1 MSDPVRG
8 NLRLHSVIP
17 GQRMRS
23 GMIITARINDI
34 LPDGRVRLHWNGR
47 ILTARS
53 HLNLKPGQLIR
64 ASVERT
70 RRGVSLHVTHRESAF
85 VHRPRAPSFM
95 PQTMLTAALIRA
107 GLSSPDEGEVARKS
121 ALLSR
126 TKGRTLRVSR
136 TYAELLAKGADP
148 TAGFLETLDL
158 LFSDQDTD
166 SRQGSRKK
174 HREAL
179 DMLNP
184 GPLSQEMMD
193 DAGEA
198 VLLWQLLNPI
208 PGKTGQWVF
217 ARNSLKLGG
226 DTVRMVWKIRRGM
239 NPALALTVYDGDRT
253 LEFLLEGLDNTR
265 LSVHSDSLEKVNKS
279 IWRKFRES
287 LALMNIDVD
296 ATIRP
301 IDESDGFTPGVGRL
315 IHDLEKRG

>member
-1 MSDPVRG
+1 
-8 NLRLHSVIP
+8 
-17 GQRMRS
+17 MRS
-23 GMIITARINDI
+23 GELITVRIKDI

-70 RRGVSLHVTHRESAF
+70 PRGVFLHVTKTASVRRSQ
-85 VHRPRAPSFM
+85 APSFAR
-95 PQTMLTAALIRA
+95 QTMLRAALFRA
-107 GLSSPDEGEVARKS
+107 GLSSPDEGEVARKI

-148 TAGFLETLDL
+148 TAGFLESLDL
-158 LFSDQDTD
+158 LFSDHEGDT
-166 SRQGSRKK
+166 RQGGQQK
-174 HREAL
+174 HKDWL

-184 GPLSQEMMD
+184 ELLAKQMMD
-193 DAGEA
+193 DAGEE
-198 VLLWQLLNPI
+198 VPLWQLLNPR

-217 ARNSLKLGG
+217 ARNSRQLGG
-226 DTVRMVWKIRRGM
+226 ENVRMVWKIRRGI

-253 LEFLLEGLDNTR
+253 LEFLLEGLDRTR
-265 LSVHSDSLEKVNKS
+265 LSVHSDSIEKVDKT
-279 IWRKFRES
+279 IWRKFRER

-296 ATIRP
+296 ATISS
-301 IDESDGFTPGVGRL
+301 IDESDGFTPGIGEL
-315 IHDLEKRG
+315 IHDLERRG